1 MCVFAIS
8 DDWHLRRVLVQ
19 CRNREVRFSPPPCLL
34 SSALRCSS
42 RCGKPRPRRDR
53 ISMATATYIYAM
65 RINIIISKS
74 ARLGDHALSPLY
86 SLFLFPCSPSARQGT
101 HYFALF
107 LCSLFFS
114 FLFLSLFLSNT
125 RSTIDRLRL
134 YTFPFLL
141 YTVCTRVSSTH
152 VYATRYL
159 EANQASSLEGRR
171 EIDGDR
177 RRWQGTGIKKD
188 RYF

>member
-1 MCVFAIS
+1 VCAFAVTDDYTCAVSSFNAEITRS
-8 DDWHLRRVLVQ
+8 DSLLLRAT
-19 CRNREVRFSPPPCLL
+19 FPMHYDA
-34 SSALRCSS
+34 ALAAVS
-42 RCGKPRPRRDR
+42 RDLAA
-53 ISMATATYIYAM
+53 IVYQWATATYVYAM

-114 FLFLSLFLSNT
+114 FLFLCLSLSNT

-152 VYATRYL
+152 VVACTQRDTW
-159 EANQASSLEGRR
+159 RR
-171 EIDGDR
+171 IKRVPWKDVAKLMGIVDSDR
-177 RRWQGTGIKKD
+177 NKEK
-188 RYF
+188 

>member
-1 MCVFAIS
+1 MCVCRH
-8 DDWHLRRVLVQ
+8 WRLHLCRVLVQ
-19 CRNREVRFSPPPCLL
+19 CRNHEVRFSPPPCHL
-34 SSALRCSS
+34 SNALRCSS

-53 ISMATATYIYAM
+53 ISMATATYVYAM

-114 FLFLSLFLSNT
+114 FLFLCLSLSNT

-152 VYATRYL
+152 VVACTQRDTW
-159 EANQASSLEGRR
+159 RR
-171 EIDGDR
+171 IKRVPWKDVAKLMGIVDGDR
-177 RRWQGTGIKKD
+177 GQE
-188 RYF
+188 